1 MSFAVGA
8 ECRVAGVKH
17 DGGAVVAVFTLALK
31 DALILAV
38 ALVDV
43 PAALRAGVERYKGK
57 DAALAVKLL
66 GRFDYVLKMRLSAA
80 AEQVFNG
87 FAFVFFIPDDHQ
99 SLLLPPIIIRNL
111 MS

>member
-1 MSFAVGA
+1 MALAVGA

-17 DGGAVVAVFTLALK
+17 DGGAVVAVFTLALE
-31 DALILAV
+31 DAVILSV

-87 FAFVFFIPDDHQ
+87 LCSSFRM
-99 SLLLPPIIIRNL
+99 IISHFSFRL
-111 MS
+111 Q

>member
-31 DALILAV
+31 DAVILAV

-57 DAALAVKLL
+57 
-66 GRFDYVLKMRLSAA
+66 
-80 AEQVFNG
+80 
-87 FAFVFFIPDDHQ
+87 
-99 SLLLPPIIIRNL
+99 
-111 MS
+111 